1 MGAQNVL
8 NVKTG
13 PELLSY
19 IINQNP
25 ILSAEIDLP
34 TQGVSIRPIG
44 DLILSNNRYKN
55 AFINA
60 INLVGL
66 IVISRNGYED
76 PWFFA
81 ERGYLPLGQS
91 VAEMF
96 VDMAEVYDYND
107 TVDNATGFLNTQIPN
122 VLEYLH
128 DLNYQKYYKAT
139 VTDNQI
145 RMAFISESGLF
156 ELVDSVMASMY
167 TAYNYD
173 KYITKKYM
181 LCRRIVDGTVTPVA
195 ISNYD
200 NLSPRERVTAIKTVS
215 NNMSFMSPNYN
226 PAGVYRATPFSEQML
241 IINTALEAEISTE
254 VLATSYFLNQ
264 AEMKSSAY
272 MVDNFGVHDNNRL
285 TKLLGASYKP
295 FTEAEITQLKSIPCV
310 IMARDWWKVYNYA
323 LDGEADTKYTE
334 FYNPETLAK
343 TNWLHT
349 WKVMSSSPYEQCAV
363 IVKSAPAVSAVTISP
378 AESTV
383 SAGLTV
389 QLTAVVTTDEFANK
403 SVVWEVTEGEGV
415 TVSNTGLV
423 TIPSDFDTAGEAPQ
437 ITITAKSIYDNEVT
451 GSATITVV

>member
-1 MGAQNVL
+1 MSSQNVL
-8 NVKTG
+8 NVQNSA
-13 PELLSY
+13 ELLSY

-34 TQGVSIRPIG
+34 VQGASIKPIG
-44 DLILSNNRYKN
+44 ELILSNQRYKN

-81 ERGYLPLGQS
+81 ERGTLPMGQS

-122 VLEYLH
+122 VLEHLH

-145 RMAFISESGLF
+145 RMAFINETGLF
-156 ELVDSVMASMY
+156 ELVDAVMASMY
-167 TAYNYD
+167 TGYNYD

-195 ISNYD
+195 IANYD
-200 NLSPRERVTAIKTVS
+200 NLSARERVTAIKTVS

-254 VLATSYFLNQ
+254 VLATSYFVNQ

-272 MVDNFGVHDNNRL
+272 MVDNFGVHDSNRL
-285 TKLLGASYKP
+285 TKLLGSAYKP
-295 FTEAEITQLKSIPCV
+295 FTEDEITQLKNIPCV

-323 LDGEADTKYTE
+323 LDGEADTKATE

-349 WKVMSSSPYEQCAV
+349 WKVMSSSPFEQCAV
-363 IVKSAPAVSAVTISP
+363 IVKTAPAVTAITLSP

-383 SAGLTV
+383 SAGLNV
-389 QLTAVVTTDEFANK
+389 QLTAVVNTEEFANK
-403 SVVWEVTEGEGV
+403 SVIWEVTEGDGV
-415 TVSNTGLV
+415 TVSNNGLV
-423 TIPSDFDTAGEAPQ
+423 TIPSDFDNSGDAPQ
-437 ITITAKSIYDNEVT
+437 VTITAKSIYDSEVT
-451 GSATITVV
+451 GTATITVV